1 MYSRGF
7 GNGIDSDGV
16 LNEVERRYEENNAE
30 SVPTVR
36 RCDEA
41 PPEKRGGFDLKRFF
55 GGISLEDLLLVAI
68 GILLLLDGEPDNDI
82 LVIAIVLLLFF

>member
-1 MYSRGF
+1 MYSRAF
-7 GNGIDSDGV
+7 GNGIESDGV

-36 RCDEA
+36 RGEDT

-55 GGISLEDLLLVAI
+55 GNISLEDLLLVAI
-68 GILLLLDGEPDNDI
+68 AVLLLLDGEPDNDI